1 MIDVQHVTMKFRLT
15 DDRMLSL
22 KEYMVALLK
31 KKLHYRTFTVLR
43 ILRFLSGPE
52 RSLGL
57 WERTAPEKVLC

>member
-31 KKLHYRTFTVLR
+31 SYTTEPLLSWR